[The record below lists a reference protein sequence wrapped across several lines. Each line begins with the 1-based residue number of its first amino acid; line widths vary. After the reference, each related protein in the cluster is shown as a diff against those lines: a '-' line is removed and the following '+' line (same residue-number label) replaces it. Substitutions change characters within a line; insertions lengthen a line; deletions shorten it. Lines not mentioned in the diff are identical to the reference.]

1 MMIVSVRRIVHLPG
15 GVVVRG
21 YRTSAVISTGTR
33 FVMTSNTAERFR
45 DCSTISRSFSSGA
58 SPLSRLVGPA
68 AMQKLDGLRRELEGR
83 GDGDADADSDKD
95 GIAGAVHCLWIPE
108 GLTARPP
115 GLRPFP
121 AEASLSH
128 FRMKGKPFYTLILR
142 NVDERLEAER
152 RIRSLSAEA
161 EYLRSEIETDHGFDE
176 IHGRSPALR
185 VALQAVEQVAATNAT
200 VLLLGETGTGK
211 GLLARRVHAESDREG
226 GPFVTVNCAAL
237 PEPLLESELFG
248 HVKGAFTGAMR
259 DRAGLIAESSG
270 GTLFLD
276 EIGEMSPSL
285 QAKLLDVLERRVVR
299 AVGDTKERAVDL
311 RVVAAT
317 HRDLDERVKA
327 GAFREDLR
335 YRLEVVA
342 VELPPLRHRREDI
355 PLLVDHYLKN
365 ARARHP
371 ESPAQRISAA
381 AMGRLTAYGW
391 PGNVRELI
399 HAVERMVLLARNEE
413 IGIADLPQGIAHAKP
428 AEAPAFTGPVLPVRE
443 ITRRYALWALEQLG
457 GHRTRTAEKLGIDMK
472 TLAKWLSEAEAP
484 SGE

>member
-1 MMIVSVRRIVHLPG
+1 MSQRDRKTHVL
-15 GVVVRG
+15 VVDDAIQMAETVADGLADRG
-21 YRTSAVISTGTR
+21 YEAVAVATGEAALAALRATP
-33 FVMTSNTAERFR
+33 FDV
-45 DCSTISRSFSSGA
+45 
-58 SPLSRLVGPA
+58 LVTDLRMPD
-68 AMQKLDGLRRELEGR
+68 LDGLALLAAARRISPDLPVIVMTAYGAIDSAIESMRQGASHYLTKPFKIEALALFVDKVLEEQRVRREN
-83 GDGDADADSDKD
+83 
-95 GIAGAVHCLWIPE
+95 
-108 GLTARPP
+108 T
-115 GLRPFP
+115 
-121 AEASLSH
+121 
-128 FRMKGKPFYTLILR
+128 
-142 NVDERLEAER
+142 
-152 RIRSLSAEA
+152 
-161 EYLRSEIETDHGFDE
+161 
-176 IHGRSPALR
+176 ALR
-185 VALQAVEQVAATNAT
+185 AALRDRPADPGIISESRAMREALDVVARVARADVP